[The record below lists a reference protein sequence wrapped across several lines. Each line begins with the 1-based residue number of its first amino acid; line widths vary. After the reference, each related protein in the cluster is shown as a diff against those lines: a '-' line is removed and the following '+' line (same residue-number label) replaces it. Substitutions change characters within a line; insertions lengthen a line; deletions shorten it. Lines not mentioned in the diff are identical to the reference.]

1 MGLGV
6 FILALIA
13 FVIVARLLGARD
25 LGRLFQSTTRVVG
38 LLGLVVAVGLL
49 ATGRWAGALAA
60 GAFGA
65 SLLGWDV
72 RTLIARAI
80 LGAGSSGAGGRRA
93 TWRTSR
99 VELTLAG
106 KSLDGRVLAGRFAGR
121 ALSSLSGDE
130 LRALWRELAGDV
142 DSRNLVEA
150 YLDRRAPGWREH
162 LQGDAAAGEAR
173 PARPGAM
180 TDEEAYQ
187 ILGLQ
192 PGAGRAE
199 VMQAYRRLMKSVH
212 PDAGGSAF
220 LAAKVNEAR
229 DKLAAKHETRSN

>member
-6 FILALIA
+6 FIVALIA
-13 FVIVARLLGARD
+13 FVVVAKIFGARD
-25 LGRLFQSTTRVVG
+25 IGRLFQSTTRVVG
-38 LLGLVVAVGLL
+38 LLGVVIAVGLL

-60 GAFGA
+60 GAFAA

-72 RTLIARAI
+72 RTVIAKAI
-80 LGAGSSGAGGRRA
+80 LGAASPGGGRRA
-93 TWRTSR
+93 TWRTAR
-99 VELTLAG
+99 IELTLAG
-106 KSLDGRVLAGRFAGR
+106 RSLDGRVLAGRFAGR
-121 ALSSLSGDE
+121 ALSSLGADE
-130 LRALWRELAGDV
+130 LRLLWREVAGDAE
-142 DSRNLVEA
+142 SRSLVEA
-150 YLDRRAPGWREH
+150 YLDRRMPGWREH

-199 VMQAYRRLMKSVH
+199 IMQAYRRLMKSVH
-212 PDAGGSAF
+212 PDTGGSAF

>member
-1 MGLGV
+1 MGLGI

-13 FVIVARLLGARD
+13 FVVVARLLGARD

-38 LLGLVVAVGLL
+38 LLGLVVAFGLL

-65 SLLGWDV
+65 SLLGWDI
-72 RTLIARAI
+72 RTLIAQAI

-99 VELTLAG
+99 IELTLAG

-130 LRALWRELAGDV
+130 LRALWRDLAGDA

-162 LQGDAAAGEAR
+162 LQGDAATGEAR

-192 PGAGRAE
+192 PGAGRTE
-199 VMQAYRRLMKSVH
+199 IMQAYRRLMKSVH